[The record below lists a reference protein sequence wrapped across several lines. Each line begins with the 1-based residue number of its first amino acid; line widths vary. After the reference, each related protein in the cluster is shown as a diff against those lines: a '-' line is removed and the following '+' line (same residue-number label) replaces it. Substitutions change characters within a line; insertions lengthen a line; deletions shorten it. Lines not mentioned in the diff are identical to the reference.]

1 MKFLKID
8 RLFIGVFFLTMAAG
22 NVFSADGALKLYQK
36 GKYDDAIRKYNRII
50 KDHPDWEEAHY
61 GKGAALYKSNQV
73 EEAIREFESAIP
85 MKDPKQKSAVLYNM
99 GNALYQA
106 NRIDESL
113 QFYKKALELNPKDM
127 DAKYNYELAKAMLK
141 QQNSQ
146 DKQQSDQ
153 NQQKKD
159 QKDQQQNGQNKQEQQ
174 QKEQQKQNARH
185 PEDSGQM
192 KNRKEKEKDQKEAA
206 QILDALKE
214 NEKNLMQER
223 MKIQYSGIKKE
234 KDW

>member
-1 MKFLKID
+1 MKFRKMNRILVWISY
-8 RLFIGVFFLTMAAG
+8 LTIAAV
-22 NVFSADGALKLYQK
+22 NAFPADGALKLYQK
-36 GKYDDAIRKYNRII
+36 GKYEDAIQKYNRII

-73 EEAIREFESAIP
+73 EEAIREFESAIS

-127 DAKYNYELAKAMLK
+127 DAKYNYELAKAMMK

-146 DKQQSDQ
+146 DKQQNDQ

-159 QKDQQQNGQNKQEQQ
+159 QKEQQPSGQNKQEQQ
-174 QKEQQKQNARH
+174 QEEQQKQNAKQQQ
-185 PEDSGQM
+185 SQM

-214 NEKNLMQER
+214 NEKNLMKER
-223 MKIQYSGIKKE
+223 MKVPYSGIKKE

>member
-1 MKFLKID
+1 MMKFLKINKI
-8 RLFIGVFFLTMAAG
+8 LILICCLTIMG
-22 NVFSADGALKLYQK
+22 RNVFSADGALKLYQK
-36 GKYDDAIRKYNRII
+36 GKYEDAIRRYNRII
-50 KDHPDWEEAHY
+50 KNHPDWEEAHY
-61 GKGAALYKSNQV
+61 GKGAALYKSNRV
-73 EEAIREFESAIP
+73 EEAVREFESAIP
-85 MKDPKQKSAVLYNM
+85 VKNPKQKSAVLYNM
-99 GNALYQA
+99 GNALYQS

-146 DKQQSDQ
+146 DKQQNGQ

-174 QKEQQKQNARH
+174 QKEQQKQNVQQQQT
-185 PEDSGQM
+185 QM
-192 KNRKEKEKDQKEAA
+192 KNRKEKEKSQKEAA

-223 MKIQYSGIKKE
+223 MKTQYSGIKKE